1 MDSALMSKRL
11 KLVGMLTNAFL
22 FLYISTINLIPHSG
36 RTISIIFAVAGVV
49 LFLRSQPRVVM
60 TSDEKWVLRIFALF
74 PVVYFFSFILNG
86 LPEELHFSFKYIGDE
101 LRMLLIIPVFFFFRQ
116 ISISGKAIWNAILAG
131 ALISGLY
138 GILFFTLG
146 PTKRVSGSYDAIAF
160 GALSLVLAV
169 MSIASYD
176 SLSRKHRIYQLVIP
190 SAFILGLTA
199 CLLSGS
205 RGVWASAPMLLVVLF
220 FFLGKYFTTRIRII
234 FIGIGCLMLI
244 IAYLIPATNIAH
256 RVDSALFEIGEYWNG
271 EVHYGGAT
279 VRLLGLRA
287 ATAIFSAH
295 PIIGAGP
302 GNYKP
307 LVDQMIAQNMLH
319 EMTAQHS
326 EPAST
331 LLSTAASCGI
341 LGLLALMGV
350 FIAPFWVSFKLIR
363 SHSTYRSV
371 GYALMLLIV
380 AFFQFGLSEII
391 FRRSLFTHFY
401 FILVAA
407 FMALA
412 ANIRDSL
419 TGSASSHEIQ

>member
-11 KLVGMLTNAFL
+11 KLVGMLANVFL

-36 RTISIIFAVAGVV
+36 RTISIIFALAGVV
-49 LFLRSQPRVVM
+49 LFFRSQPKMVI
-60 TSDEKWVLRIFALF
+60 TSDEKWVLWVFGLF
-74 PVVYFFSFILNG
+74 PVVYLFSFILNG
-86 LPEELHFSFKYIGDE
+86 LPEGLDFSFKYIGDE
-101 LRMLLIIPVFFFFRQ
+101 LRMLLIIPVFLFFRQ
-116 ISISGKAIWNAILAG
+116 ISISGKAIWNGILAG

-138 GILFFTLG
+138 GILFFTLR
-146 PTKRVSGSYDAIAF
+146 PTERVSGSYDAIAF

-169 MSIASYD
+169 MSIASYG
-176 SLSRKHRIYQLVIP
+176 SLSRKHRMYQLVIP

-220 FFLGKYFTTRIRII
+220 FFLGKYFTTRIRIM
-234 FIGIGCLMLI
+234 FIGMSCLMLI
-244 IAYLIPATNIAH
+244 IAYWIPATNIAQ
-256 RVDSALFEIGEYWNG
+256 RVDSALFEIREYWNG
-271 EVHYGGAT
+271 DVHYGGAT
-279 VRLLGLRA
+279 VRILGLRA
-287 ATAIFSAH
+287 ATAVFLTH

-302 GNYKP
+302 GNYKS
-307 LVDQMIAQNMLH
+307 LVDQMIAQNRLH

-341 LGLLALMGV
+341 LGLLALMGL
-350 FIAPFWVSFKLIR
+350 FMAPLWVSFKWIR
-363 SHSTYRSV
+363 SHSAYRSV
-371 GYALMLLIV
+371 GYSLMLLV
-380 AFFQFGLSEII
+380 LAFFQFGLSEII
-391 FRRSLFTHFY
+391 FRRSLYTHFY

-412 ANIRDSL
+412 ANIRDRL
-419 TGSASSHEIQ
+419 TGSPTPHEIQ